1 MKKLQI
7 VSFVILM
14 LSVILWTAGRM
25 LSPLPDWTVRA
36 NGVVMLIA
44 MALLVFSSVR
54 LRIKNS

>member
-14 LSVILWTAGRM
+14 LSVILWMAGRM

-36 NGVVMLIA
+36 NGVVMLTA